1 MVANFTLDDVYN
13 ETSTKIIKIIYEIIF
28 TIQLLLGSLVIYL
41 ILFKSQN
48 MKVYRWYIFSEIL
61 FGTSS
66 KIVLI
71 SMHIVILSPFQIA
84 IFIGPM
90 ESVVGR

>member
-13 ETSTKIIKIIYEIIF
+13 ETPTKIIKIIYEITFVIH
-28 TIQLLLGSLVIYL
+28 LLLAALVIYL

-48 MKVYRWYIFSEIL
+48 MKVYRWYMLGEIV

-66 KIVLI
+66 KIILI
-71 SMHIVILSPFQIA
+71 SMQIVILSPFPVA